1 MFDLKLYIVSLLSRP
16 LFQPWLWFMYKISL
30 AGMNYG
36 TSGEVGTSGEI
47 QTLQLVRGSIPNN
60 RELVL
65 FNVGANVGEY
75 VSNIVSVFPK
85 NSRVFAFEPALAS
98 FNKLKSNTASHQNV
112 TVVNMGLGERKG
124 TFDLFSDAPRSG
136 LASLYKRELSHI
148 KVSLSKKEKV
158 RVTTLDAY
166 CSKEKIKHIHFLKV
180 DVEGNELNV
189 LKGASALL
197 SKGAIDIIEFEFGG
211 CNLDSRTY
219 FKDFFLLLNNDFHIY
234 RVLQHGYARI
244 GHYHEMLEV
253 FLNSN
258 FVAIWKNSKI
268 RIK

>member
-1 MFDLKLYIVSLLSRP
+1 MFDLKLYILSLLSRP
-16 LFQPWLWFMYKISL
+16 FFQPWLWFLYKFSL

-36 TSGEVGTSGEI
+36 TSGEVETSGEV
-47 QTLQLVRGSIPNN
+47 QTLQLVRRSIPSNQ
-60 RELVL
+60 ELIL

-75 VSNIVSVFPK
+75 VSNIIKVFPK

-98 FNKLKSNTASHQNV
+98 FNKLKANTALHQGV
-112 TVVNMGLGERKG
+112 TLINMGLGEKKG
-124 TFDLFSDAPRSG
+124 TFDLFSDSATSG

-148 KVSLSKKEKV
+148 QVSLSKKESV
-158 RVTTLDAY
+158 RVTTLDTY

-189 LKGASALL
+189 LKGASSLL
-197 SKGAIDIIEFEFGG
+197 SEGAIDVIEFEFGG

-219 FKDFFLLLNNDFHIY
+219 FKDFFLLLNKNFHIY
-234 RVLQHGYARI
+234 RVLQHGYAPI
-244 GHYHEMLEV
+244 GRYHEMLEV

-258 FVAIWKNSKI
+258 FVAIRKSLRI